1 MEPIVLLGTT
11 TVGASL
17 WAVMRYHRC
26 VDVTWELADDRAVI
40 LDARGSTLTTL
51 NPVGTLIWHYLDI
64 AREPDEVAGHLLER
78 FPGVDPGRAHRDA
91 KAFIDR
97 LVDDGLLVPAGES

>member
-1 MEPIVLLGTT
+1 MEPIALLGTT
-11 TVGASL
+11 TLGGSL

-51 NPVGTLIWHYLDI
+51 NPVGTLIWDYLDV
-64 AREPDEVAGHLLER
+64 AREPHEVAGHLVER
-78 FPGVDPGRAHRDA
+78 FPGVDPARAHQDA
-91 KAFIDR
+91 EAFIGR
-97 LVDDGLLVPAGES
+97 LLDDGLLVPAGDG